1 MHKNF
6 RNSNQKRPIIQH
18 LVENILPKLAP
29 FEPEE
34 PVKIL
39 PILERENV
47 KNLIEK
53 RVEMVGKII
62 PLREDKIK
70 KRLLCFIKKNRVA
83 LRYEQACCRH
93 VKQFTVAAF
102 LFCEVCETAHD
113 SLYWDCC
120 KNCGNFNKYRI

>member
-6 RNSNQKRPIIQH
+6 RNPNQKRPIVQH
-18 LVENILPKLAP
+18 IVDNILPKLIQNQV
-29 FEPEE
+29 EKSIE
-34 PVKIL
+34 IL
-39 PILERENV
+39 PVLERENV

-53 RVEMVGKII
+53 RVDFVGKIL

-102 LFCEVCETAHD
+102 LFCEICDAGHS
-113 SLYWDCC
+113 SLSWERCR
-120 KNCGNFNKYRI
+120 NCGNFNKYKI

>member
-113 SLYWDCC
+113 SLHWDCC

>member
-6 RNSNQKRPIIQH
+6 RNSNQKRPIIQQIID
-18 LVENILPKLAP
+18 NILPNAAQI
-29 FEPEE
+29 EPIKS
-34 PVKIL
+34 VKIL
-39 PILERENV
+39 PVLERENV

-53 RVEMVGKII
+53 RVKLVGEIL

-70 KRLLCFIKKNRVA
+70 KRLLSFIKKNRVA

-102 LFCEVCETAHD
+102 LFCEVCETAHET
-113 SLYWDCC
+113 LNWERCKCC
-120 KNCGNFNKYRI
+120 GFFNKYRI